1 VTQSVVDAD
10 EKVTALEKK
19 LAAASDADKPAIQA
33 ELDAASKEYSLKKNK
48 MQKMFSKALDTF
60 EGYAD
65 RNNLAIANI
74 GSLQNRLKITKE
86 RVADQLQSFK
96 ELADANINAELTES
110 SIDFASAKLALEA
123 AQMAAGKIA
132 QQTLLNYL

>member
-1 VTQSVVDAD
+1 
-10 EKVTALEKK
+10 
-19 LAAASDADKPAIQA
+19 
-33 ELDAASKEYSLKKNK
+33 
-48 MQKMFSKALDTF
+48 MQKMFSEALDTF

-74 GSLQNRLKITKE
+74 GSMQQRLTITKE